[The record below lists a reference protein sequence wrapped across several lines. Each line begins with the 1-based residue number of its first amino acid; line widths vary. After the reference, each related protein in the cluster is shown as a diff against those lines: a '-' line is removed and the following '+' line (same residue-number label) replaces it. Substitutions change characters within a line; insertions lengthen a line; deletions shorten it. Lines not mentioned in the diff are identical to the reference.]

1 MNELKNL
8 VREVPDFPKKG
19 ISFKDITT
27 LLQNPK
33 GLRAA
38 VEIISD
44 HYKSKKIDVVVGTEA
59 RGFIL
64 APIIA
69 FNLGAGFTPI
79 RKPGKLPYEKISM
92 SYALEYGTDV
102 LEIHKDGIRKGQ
114 QVLMVDDLLAT
125 GGTMSACC
133 KMVESLG
140 GNILGCAFLIE
151 LTFLDGKKISHRTI
165 YFLSYNTR
173 DTFLAFAAFPIN
185 GKTEAVLHVY
195 FKIISIDSPSF
206 QI

>member
-8 VREVPDFPKKG
+8 VRDVPDFPKKG
-19 ISFKDITT
+19 IIFKDIMP

-33 GLRAA
+33 GLRKA
-38 VEIISD
+38 VEIISG
-44 HYKSKKIDVVVGTEA
+44 HYKNEKVDIVVGAEA

-64 APIIA
+64 APTIA
-69 FNLGAGFTPI
+69 FALGAGFTPI

-102 LEIHKDGIRKGQ
+102 LEIHKDGISKGQ

-133 KMVESLG
+133 KLVESLG
-140 GNILGCAFLIE
+140 GRIVGCAFLVE
-151 LTFLDGKKISHRTI
+151 LSFLDGKKNLTPYDIFSVI
-165 YFLSYNTR
+165 KY
-173 DTFLAFAAFPIN
+173 
-185 GKTEAVLHVY
+185 
-195 FKIISIDSPSF
+195 
-206 QI
+206 